1 MSNGPTLHDLCIR
14 RGSTFRETV
23 RWECEPFKF
32 AAIAS
37 IANSGPVR
45 VVTQGAHGILPGWR
59 VAVVDAAGLT
69 ELNAASNPPAERD
82 FRRASVVDETT
93 IEFNP
98 VSGGQFGRHRANT
111 GFLQWYS
118 PHDLLAYTA
127 RMSVRAKVGGPV
139 LLTSLDAGPIGIAL
153 DDAAKTITLE
163 ISAAATEA
171 LDWKAGVYDLELESP
186 DGEVF
191 AILTG
196 RITVASEVTTPL
208 T

>member
-1 MSNGPTLHDLCIR
+1 MSNGPTIHDLCMR

-32 AAIAS
+32 AQIAS

-45 VVTQGAHGILPGWR
+45 VATQAPHGIVQGWR
-59 VAVVDAAGLT
+59 VAVVDAQGLT
-69 ELNAASNPPAERD
+69 DLNAASNPPRDSD
-82 FRRASVVDETT
+82 FRRASVIDETT

-98 VSGGQFGRHRANT
+98 VSGGQFGRHRINT

-118 PHDLLAYTA
+118 PHDLVAYTA
-127 RMSVRAKVGGPV
+127 RMSVRSKVGGPV
-139 LLTSLDAGPIGIAL
+139 LLTSLDAGPITITL
-153 DDAAKTITLE
+153 DDVAKTITLE

-186 DGEVF
+186 EGEVF
-191 AILTG
+191 AILAG
-196 RITVASEVTTPL
+196 RISVESEVTTPL